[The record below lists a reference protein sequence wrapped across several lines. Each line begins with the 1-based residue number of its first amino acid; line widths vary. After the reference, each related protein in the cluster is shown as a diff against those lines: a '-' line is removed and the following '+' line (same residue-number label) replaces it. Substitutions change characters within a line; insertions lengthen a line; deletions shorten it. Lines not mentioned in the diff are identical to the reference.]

1 MRLCPVRES
10 APHPPVSRRTAG
22 SHVSIRFATE
32 VDLQRVL
39 EIERLSFPAR
49 KQWDHGDL
57 REALKDLFFV
67 FADGEI
73 SGFLIASC
81 WEDTKRAVILR
92 IAVHPDARNRRIARK
107 LIEAA
112 IEKLKEMAVKEIE
125 IDVEIVKRGARQLY
139 EKVGFRTVRGIPMDE
154 NNTMGN
160 ENGSYYMMKMDIDQP

>member
-1 MRLCPVRES
+1 MRES
-10 APHPPVSRRTAG
+10 APHPPLSRRTAG

-39 EIERLSFPAR
+39 EIEGLSFPAR
-49 KQWDHGDL
+49 KQWDHGDF
-57 REALKDLFFV
+57 REALRDLFFV

-73 SGFLIASC
+73 SGFLIANC

-92 IAVHPDARNRRIARK
+92 IAVHPDARGRGIAKK
-107 LIEAA
+107 LIAAA

-160 ENGSYYMMKMDIDQP
+160 ENGSYYMMKMGIDQP